1 MTTNLKLEGIDAIL
15 SHLNSLGTKA
25 DVLEKKALQA
35 AAKPV
40 AETMKQKVNLSDK
53 DHKHI
58 REDIRIT
65 IKTKDGIPF
74 AQIGPSKTTTWRAK
88 FLEFGTQKMSAH
100 PFIEPSLHENK
111 TRVRSIIHSELKRGL
126 HLD

>member
-15 SHLNSLGTKA
+15 SHLNSLGIQA

-58 REDIRIT
+58 REGIRIT

-74 AQIGPSKTTTWRAK
+74 AQIGPSKATAWRAK

-111 TRVRSIIHSELKRGL
+111 ARVRSIIHSELKRGL